1 MNWKKLIVDAG
12 LRMRDA
18 RLTVETW
25 GNISCLNDGL
35 VYITPSGMDYGVIT
49 EDDIIVADLAGNI
62 VEGTRKPSIETPLH
76 ISVYNTRPD
85 VRAVIHTHAMHS
97 NVFACIG
104 EDIPLF
110 HDEAAQTLGDTVRC
124 ADYCLPGTVD
134 LAESCTAVLAGKAN
148 ACLLRNHGAV
158 CVADTMDN
166 CFKVAIVLEMVA
178 ELYYKIRAMSC
189 NFVPLSEENIRIM
202 QEFVKTEYG
211 QK

>member
-1 MNWKKLIVDAG
+1 
-12 LRMRDA
+12 MRDA

>member
-1 MNWKKLIVDAG
+1 MSWKKVIVDAG

-18 RLTVETW
+18 KLTVETW
-25 GNISCLNDGL
+25 GNISCLHDGL

-62 VEGTRKPSIETPLH
+62 VEGKRKPSIETPLH

-85 VRAVIHTHAMHS
+85 VRTVIHTHAIHS

-189 NFVPLSEENIRIM
+189 NFVPLSEENIRTM
-202 QEFVKTEYG
+202 QEFVKTKYG

>member
-1 MNWKKLIVDAG
+1 M
-12 LRMRDA
+12 
-18 RLTVETW
+18 
-25 GNISCLNDGL
+25 IS
-35 VYITPSGMDYGVIT
+35 
-49 EDDIIVADLAGNI
+49 DINPD
-62 VEGTRKPSIETPLH
+62 PL
-76 ISVYNTRPD
+76 
-85 VRAVIHTHAMHS
+85 
-97 NVFACIG
+97 
-104 EDIPLF
+104 
-110 HDEAAQTLGDTVRC
+110 AAQTLGDTVRC

>member
-1 MNWKKLIVDAG
+1 MNWKKVIVDAG

-18 RLTVETW
+18 KLTVETW
-25 GNISCLNDGL
+25 GNISCLDNGL
-35 VYITPSGMDYGVIT
+35 VYITPSGMDYGAIT

-62 VEGTRKPSIETPLH
+62 VEGKRKPSIETPLH

-85 VRAVIHTHAMHS
+85 VRAVIHTHAIHS

-202 QEFVKTEYG
+202 QEFVKTKYG

>member
-1 MNWKKLIVDAG
+1 MNWKRVIVDAG

-18 RLTVETW
+18 KLTVETW
-25 GNISCLNDGL
+25 GNISCRNNDL
-35 VYITPSGMDYGVIT
+35 VYITPSGMDYGIIT

-62 VEGTRKPSIETPLH
+62 VEGARKPSIETPLH

-85 VRAVIHTHAMHS
+85 VRAVIHTHAIHS

-124 ADYCLPGTVD
+124 ADYCLPGTAD

-202 QEFVKTEYG
+202 QEFVKTKYG

>member
-1 MNWKKLIVDAG
+1 
-12 LRMRDA
+12 MRDA

-85 VRAVIHTHAMHS
+85 VRAVIHTHAIHS

-124 ADYCLPGTVD
+124 ANYCLPGTVD

-202 QEFVKTEYG
+202 QEFVKTKYG

>member
-1 MNWKKLIVDAG
+1 MNWKKVIVDAG

-18 RLTVETW
+18 KLTVETW
-25 GNISCLNDGL
+25 GNISCRDNDL
-35 VYITPSGMDYGVIT
+35 VYITPSGMDYGAIT

-62 VEGTRKPSIETPLH
+62 VAGKRKPSIETPLH

-85 VRAVIHTHAMHS
+85 VKAVIHTHAIHS

-134 LAESCTAVLAGKAN
+134 LAESCTSVLAGKAN